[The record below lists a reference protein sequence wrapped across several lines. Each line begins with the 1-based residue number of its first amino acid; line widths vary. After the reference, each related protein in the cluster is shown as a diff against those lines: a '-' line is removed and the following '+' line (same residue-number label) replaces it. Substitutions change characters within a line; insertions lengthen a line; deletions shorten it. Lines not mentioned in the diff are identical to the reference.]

1 MMKPLVA
8 FRNFLNAPKMMQLF
22 DAGSCCLYSQ
32 LITIFTA
39 YMQPEALCG
48 AFHIVF
54 RDYKHLYQENQRTY
68 FNGIV
73 HSRRKTDFFFFFD
86 N

>member
-8 FRNFLNAPKMMQLF
+8 FRDFANAPKMIQLF
-22 DAGSCCLYSQ
+22 DVGSCWLYSQ
-32 LITIFTA
+32 LITMFTA
-39 YMQPEALCG
+39 YMQPEALCR
-48 AFHIVF
+48 AFHNVF
-54 RDYKHLYQENQRTY
+54 RDYKHLYEENQRTY

-73 HSRRKTDFFFFFD
+73 HSRRKTEKVFFFD